1 MEIQN
6 TLNELENHFSEST
19 DNKDLKT
26 RYIFNLTAGAVSTF
40 LRKYC
45 FKIHFRI

>member
-40 LRKYC
+40 LRKYY